1 MAPPTVFAKS
11 PIKKNIIKKILFFWF
26 NSKLFSSM
34 QYVHTPYKMCTLLDT
49 HIKDFDPLI
58 TMVPR
63 FFKSDKN

>member
-11 PIKKNIIKKILFFWF
+11 PIKKIIIKKIFFF
-26 NSKLFSSM
+26 LLNSKLFSSM
-34 QYVHTPYKMCTLLDT
+34 QYVHTPYKMYTFLDT
-49 HIKDFDPLI
+49 HVKYFDPLI